1 MSTISTS
8 DFQKGIYI
16 EYNTEPHQI
25 VDFQFV
31 NPGKGSAFVKTK
43 LKNIKN
49 GRVKEFTF
57 KSGEAVVEISV
68 EVKEMQYLY
77 KSGDDFIFMNQK
89 SFEQTNVS
97 SNIIA
102 TFSSFLKEGAI
113 YQILLDKGQAIGIR
127 VPKRVTLAVLEST
140 DAVKGN
146 TATAARKTVTLEG
159 GLKISVPLFIKEGDL
174 VAIDVESGQYLERIN
189 KA

>member
-1 MSTISTS
+1 M
-8 DFQKGIYI
+8 
-16 EYNTEPHQI
+16 
-25 VDFQFV
+25 DFQFV

-49 GRVKEFTF
+49 GRIKEFTY
-57 KSGEAVVEISV
+57 KSGEAVEEIPV
-68 EVKEMQYLY
+68 DVREMQYLY

-89 SFEQTNVS
+89 TFEQTSVNK
-97 SNIIA
+97 NITG
-102 TFSSFLKEGAI
+102 TFSSYLKEGEI
-113 YQILLDKGQAIGIR
+113 YQILLDKGQAIGLR
-127 VPKRVTLAVLEST
+127 LPKRVNLKVIEST
-140 DAVKGN
+140 EAVKGN

-159 GLKISVPLFIKEGDL
+159 GLKISVPLFIKEGDM